1 MEKTWD
7 YDRIQR
13 EIIIST
19 YNFLLMFSI
28 LKKMTDI
35 YWVPIMCKR
44 FGVWN
49 RGERPD
55 IKIHQGTS
63 FQ

>member
-44 FGVWN
+44 FCV
-49 RGERPD
+49 E
-55 IKIHQGTS
+55 
-63 FQ
+63 